1 MIARTAPPAGFRQS
15 VADALPPVVDRI
27 VHSLRPDKIILFGSY
42 ASGTPTPDSDV
53 DLLVVLDTDLAPVE
67 RYRAVSRLIAPRPFP
82 VDIVVRTP
90 AEVVYALAKGDWFIR
105 DAIEHGQ
112 VLYDRA

>member
-1 MIARTAPPAGFRQS
+1 MILRTAPPAGFRQP
-15 VADALPPVVDRI
+15 VADARPLVIERI

-53 DLLVVLDTDLAPVE
+53 DLLVVLDTDLVPVE
-67 RYRAVSRLIAPRPFP
+67 RYRAVSRLITPRSFP
-82 VDIVVRTP
+82 VDIIVRTP
-90 AEVVYALAKGDWFIR
+90 AEIVSALAKGDWFIR
-105 DAIEHGQ
+105 GALEHGQ